1 MVTEEEFDAFY
12 AASYSRLVGQ
22 LYAMTGDWA
31 EAQDVVQEA
40 FIRAWDRRAAF
51 ELSAAPESWIRTV
64 AWRLAVSRLR
74 RLRRGAELLRRHR
87 VEERVAEAGVEHPM
101 LVQALRGLTEHQRR
115 AVVLHH
121 MCDLS
126 IEDVAAETGSTVDAV
141 KSRLARGRAALA
153 SALGGSA
160 DGGGEYAVVA
170 AATAVRAAAAAATGR
185 REGRTGVRGRRRARH
200 GATAAGSGAL
210 AVAGVFL
217 MVLVFAGHGGP
228 AVVSPAGT
236 APTAATSPAAPSATA
251 TGQGGKRGQSSAA
264 ASPASPGA
272 TASAS
277 SSPTGGNADVVPTS
291 ADRTAGA
298 GGASPSADG

>member
-12 AASYSRLVGQ
+12 AASYPRLVGQ

-51 ELSAAPESWIRTV
+51 ELNAAPESWIRTV

-87 VEERVAEAGVEHPM
+87 VEESVAAAGVEHPM
-101 LVQALRGLTEHQRR
+101 LVQALRGLTERQRR

-121 MCDLS
+121 LCDLS

-153 SALGGSA
+153 AALGGGA
-160 DGGGEYAVVA
+160 DGGGGEYAAVA
-170 AATAVRAAAAAATGR
+170 AAGVATTARRAA
-185 REGRTGVRGRRRARH
+185 RTDVRGGVR
-200 GATAAGSGAL
+200 
-210 AVAGVFL
+210 
-217 MVLVFAGHGGP
+217 
-228 AVVSPAGT
+228 
-236 APTAATSPAAPSATA
+236 
-251 TGQGGKRGQSSAA
+251 
-264 ASPASPGA
+264 
-272 TASAS
+272 
-277 SSPTGGNADVVPTS
+277 
-291 ADRTAGA
+291 
-298 GGASPSADG
+298 

>member
-87 VEERVAEAGVEHPM
+87 VEESVAEAGVEHPM
-101 LVQALRGLTEHQRR
+101 LVQALRGLTERQRR

-121 MCDLS
+121 LCDLS

-153 SALGGSA
+153 AALGGSA
-160 DGGGEYAVVA
+160 GDSAGGGGEYAAVA
-170 AATAVRAAAAAATGR
+170 AAAAGAAAPAVRAAAAATTGR
-185 REGRTGVRGRRRARH
+185 RAGRTGVRGGAR
-200 GATAAGSGAL
+200 
-210 AVAGVFL
+210 
-217 MVLVFAGHGGP
+217 
-228 AVVSPAGT
+228 
-236 APTAATSPAAPSATA
+236 
-251 TGQGGKRGQSSAA
+251 
-264 ASPASPGA
+264 
-272 TASAS
+272 
-277 SSPTGGNADVVPTS
+277 
-291 ADRTAGA
+291 
-298 GGASPSADG
+298 